1 MMNDRYN
8 SNLYIGKYI
17 WIGEVN
23 GMTESYNRN
32 SFERENNIH
41 YNTDGYYVYEKKAN
55 ILGIFKKK
63 MDKLVTVVTP
73 VYNAEEN
80 IKKTVESVINQTM
93 DFNQVEYILVD
104 DGSTDN
110 SRPIL
115 LDYAKRYPNSIKVV
129 FLEKNT
135 GTPGHPRNLGIE
147 LSTSPYVTFLDA
159 DDWLEEDGLQT
170 LYSILKETNDDYV
183 VGKTIQVESKSTKIV
198 GEHESCM
205 ERRSVLP
212 TSIPHIFQHLGPR
225 ARMVKTSLLKEN
237 NIKYPEMKFAEDKQ
251 FFIDVL
257 VHARAISTT
266 TKTIYYLNRLDEN
279 NASLTKQTDI
289 MHKMDTNIKVI
300 NYVKAKQLDEQIEK
314 MILNRLYEF
323 DCITRFFN
331 RQHFFKSKN
340 KSAYFKKFAEVV
352 ETTKDLK
359 YDITNQF
366 FHHINKS
373 AYQMYLN
380 GEFDK
385 IAKLFMWDK
394 SQKVKEVIVNDN
406 LPHMI
411 TPVEGYEHIRVSMAA
426 FFKDGSFQED
436 GYTFKFYVYGDYTE
450 NLNELIFRN
459 RSNPDDQYSFSISK
473 AEEYLYETFLPNSAL
488 IQLAKGSYGIFIKYN
503 DYQKVSISRIDPH
516 QKVLDK
522 KSFHF
527 YTTVNSN
534 LGLNVGK

>member
-1 MMNDRYN
+1 
-8 SNLYIGKYI
+8 
-17 WIGEVN
+17 
-23 GMTESYNRN
+23 MTESYNRN
-32 SFERENNIH
+32 SFEKANDINYNN
-41 YNTDGYYVYEKKAN
+41 DGYYVYEKKAN

-80 IKKTVESVINQTM
+80 LKKTVDSVINQTI
-93 DFNQVEYILVD
+93 DFNLVEYILVD

-115 LDYAKRYPNSIKVV
+115 LEYAKKYPNSIRVV

-135 GTPGHPRNLGIE
+135 GTPGHPRNLGIQ

-159 DDWLEEDGLQT
+159 DDWLEADGLQT
-170 LYSILKETNDDYV
+170 MYSILKETNDDYV

-257 VHARAISTT
+257 VNAKAISTT

-289 MHKMDTNIKVI
+289 MHKMDTNIRVI
-300 NYVKAKQLDEQIEK
+300 NYVKGKQLDVQLEK

-340 KSAYFKKFAEVV
+340 KGAYFKKFAEVV
-352 ETTKDLK
+352 ETTKNLN

-366 FHHINKS
+366 FHHINKA

-380 GEFDK
+380 GEYDK
-385 IAKLFMWDK
+385 LAQLFMWDK
-394 SQKVKEVIVNDN
+394 SQKVKDISVNDN
-406 LPHMI
+406 LPYMI
-411 TPVEGYEHIRVSMAA
+411 TPVVGYEHIRISMAA
-426 FFKDGSFQED
+426 FFEDGRFEED
-436 GYTFKFYVYGDYTE
+436 GYRVKFNIYGDYTE
-450 NLNELIFRN
+450 NINELIFRN
-459 RSNPDDQYSFSISK
+459 RSNPEDQYSFSISK
-473 AEEYLYETFLPNSAL
+473 VDEYLYESFLPNSAL
-488 IQLAKGSYGIFIKYN
+488 IQLAKGSYGVFIKYN
-503 DYQKVSISRIDPH
+503 DYQKININRIDPH
-516 QKVLDK
+516 QKELNK

-527 YTTVNSN
+527 YTTINSN
-534 LGLNVGK
+534 LGLNVSK

>member
-8 SNLYIGKYI
+8 SNLFIRKYI

-73 VYNAEEN
+73 VYNAEDN
-80 IKKTVESVINQTM
+80 LKKTVESVINQTM

-115 LDYAKRYPNSIKVV
+115 LDYAKRYPNSIRVV

-340 KSAYFKKFAEVV
+340 KNAYFKKFAEVV

-394 SQKVKEVIVNDN
+394 SQKVKEIIVNDN
-406 LPHMI
+406 LPYMI

-450 NLNELIFRN
+450 NINELVFRN

-473 AEEYLYETFLPNSAL
+473 SDEYLYETFLPNSAL

-503 DYQKVSISRIDPH
+503 DYQKVNISRIDPH